1 MPADAPRR
9 LSPGARSRSGR
20 SMKRLAIYCGSATP
34 ADPVYLDSAR
44 TVGRTLAERGIG
56 LVYGGGRLGLMGAV
70 ADGAL
75 AAGGEVIGVIPQALV
90 DAEVA
95 HRGLTELHVV
105 AGMHARKA
113 LFTDL
118 SDGFVTIPGGTGT
131 MDELWEALSW
141 AQLGY
146 HANPVG
152 LLNVAGYYDDL
163 IAFWRK
169 SAEVGFLRPQHRD
182 LLIVDDTLDGL
193 LAQMAAHQPTQP
205 IVRMKTS
212 DL

>member
-1 MPADAPRR
+1 
-9 LSPGARSRSGR
+9 
-20 SMKRLAIYCGSATP
+20 MKRLAVYCGSATP
-34 ADPVYLDSAR
+34 ADPTYIEGAR
-44 TVGRTLAERGIG
+44 ALGLTFAKRGIG
-56 LVYGGGRLGLMGAV
+56 LVYGGGRTGLMGAI

-75 AAGGEVIGVIPQALV
+75 AGGGEVIGVIPQALV

-105 AGMHARKA
+105 SGMHQRKQM
-113 LFTDL
+113 FTDL

-146 HANPVG
+146 HADPVG
-152 LLNVAGYYDDL
+152 LLNTAGYYDHL
-163 IAFWRK
+163 IAFWEK
-169 SAEVGFLRPQHRD
+169 MGEVGFLRPQHRD
-182 LLIVDDTLDGL
+182 LLIVADTLDVL
-193 LAQMAAHQPTQP
+193 LDRMAAHVPTQP
-205 IVRMKTS
+205 IVRMNAS